1 MTEANMDTNASTT
14 VLQATGLHRTYRM
27 GRVEVP
33 VLRGVDLQVQ
43 EGEWL
48 CVLGSSGS
56 GKSTLLH
63 QLGDL
68 DRPDRGQIAWRG
80 RSLTEM
86 RRRERETYRNRAIG
100 FVFQSY
106 HLMPELNVLENVMVA
121 SMVGHDPF
129 AWRSMRA
136 EASARAEEL
145 LDAFGLGHRFEH
157 RPAELSGGERQRVA
171 MARALVN
178 GPDVVLADEPTGN
191 LDTKTGDGILDVL
204 AERHR
209 LGLSMVM
216 VTHDPTI
223 AARADRV
230 VKMVDG
236 VVVEESTSVSYTHLT
251 LPTISDV

>member
-1 MTEANMDTNASTT
+1 MTEVNMSANASTT

-68 DRPDRGQIAWRG
+68 DRPDRGHIAWRG

-236 VVVEESTSVSYTHLT
+236 VVVEETASS
-251 LPTISDV
+251 

>member
-1 MTEANMDTNASTT
+1 MTEVNMDTNASTT

-68 DRPDRGQIAWRG
+68 DRPDRGDIAWRG

-236 VVVEESTSVSYTHLT
+236 VVVEETTSA
-251 LPTISDV
+251 

>member
-1 MTEANMDTNASTT
+1 MTEVNLDTNASTT

-236 VVVEESTSVSYTHLT
+236 VVVEETTSS
-251 LPTISDV
+251 

>member
-1 MTEANMDTNASTT
+1 MTEAKMDSNAATT

-80 RSLTEM
+80 RMLSEM

-129 AWRSMRA
+129 AWGSMRA

-236 VVVEESTSVSYTHLT
+236 MVVEETAST
-251 LPTISDV
+251 

>member
-1 MTEANMDTNASTT
+1 MTEVNMDANASTT
-14 VLQATGLHRTYRM
+14 VLQASGLHRTYSM

-33 VLRGVDLQVQ
+33 VLRGVDLQVK

-68 DRPDRGQIAWRG
+68 DRPDRGHIAWRG

-236 VVVEESTSVSYTHLT
+236 VVVEETAST
-251 LPTISDV
+251 

>member
-1 MTEANMDTNASTT
+1 MTEVNMDTNASTT

-68 DRPDRGQIAWRG
+68 DRPDRGDIAWRG

-178 GPDVVLADEPTGN
+178 GPDVMLADEPTGN

-236 VVVEESTSVSYTHLT
+236 VVVEETTST
-251 LPTISDV
+251 

>member
-1 MTEANMDTNASTT
+1 MTEVNMDTNASTT

-68 DRPDRGQIAWRG
+68 DRPDRGDISWRG

-236 VVVEESTSVSYTHLT
+236 VVVEETTSS
-251 LPTISDV
+251 

>member
-1 MTEANMDTNASTT
+1 MTEAKMDSNAATT

-80 RSLTEM
+80 RMLSEM

-129 AWRSMRA
+129 AWGSMRA

-216 VTHDPTI
+216 VTHDPAI

-236 VVVEESTSVSYTHLT
+236 VVVEDNTST
-251 LPTISDV
+251 

>member
-1 MTEANMDTNASTT
+1 MTEAKMDSNAATT

-80 RSLTEM
+80 RMLSEM

-129 AWRSMRA
+129 AWGSMRA

-216 VTHDPTI
+216 VTHDPAI

-236 VVVEESTSVSYTHLT
+236 VVVEDSTSA
-251 LPTISDV
+251 

>member
-68 DRPDRGQIAWRG
+68 DRPDRGDIAWRG
-80 RSLTEM
+80 RSLTAM

-236 VVVEESTSVSYTHLT
+236 VVVEETTST
-251 LPTISDV
+251 

>member
-1 MTEANMDTNASTT
+1 MTEVNMDTNASTT

-236 VVVEESTSVSYTHLT
+236 VVVEETAST
-251 LPTISDV
+251 

>member
-1 MTEANMDTNASTT
+1 MTEAKMDSNAATT

-80 RSLTEM
+80 RMLSEM

-129 AWRSMRA
+129 AWGSMRA

-216 VTHDPTI
+216 VTHDPAI

-230 VKMVDG
+230 VKLVDG
-236 VVVEESTSVSYTHLT
+236 VVVEDSTST
-251 LPTISDV
+251 

>member
-68 DRPDRGQIAWRG
+68 DRPDRGDIAWRG

-236 VVVEESTSVSYTHLT
+236 VVVEETAST
-251 LPTISDV
+251 

>member
-1 MTEANMDTNASTT
+1 MTEANLDTNASTT

-68 DRPDRGQIAWRG
+68 DRPDRGQITWRG

-236 VVVEESTSVSYTHLT
+236 VVVEETTSA
-251 LPTISDV
+251 

>member
-1 MTEANMDTNASTT
+1 MTEVNLDTNASTT

-27 GRVEVP
+27 GRVGVP

-236 VVVEESTSVSYTHLT
+236 VVVEETAST
-251 LPTISDV
+251 

>member
-236 VVVEESTSVSYTHLT
+236 VVVEETAST
-251 LPTISDV
+251 

>member
-68 DRPDRGQIAWRG
+68 DRPDRGDIAWRG

-106 HLMPELNVLENVMVA
+106 HLMPELNVMENVMVA

-236 VVVEESTSVSYTHLT
+236 VVVEETAST
-251 LPTISDV
+251 

>member
-1 MTEANMDTNASTT
+1 MTEVNLDTNASTT
-14 VLQATGLHRTYRM
+14 VLEATGLHRTYRM

-68 DRPDRGQIAWRG
+68 DRPDRGQITWRG

-236 VVVEESTSVSYTHLT
+236 MVVEETAST
-251 LPTISDV
+251 

>member
-1 MTEANMDTNASTT
+1 MTEANMDTNASTK

-68 DRPDRGQIAWRG
+68 DRPDRGHIAWRG

-236 VVVEESTSVSYTHLT
+236 VVVEETAST
-251 LPTISDV
+251 

>member
-1 MTEANMDTNASTT
+1 MTEAKMDSNAATT

-80 RSLTEM
+80 RMLSEM

-129 AWRSMRA
+129 AWGTMRA

-216 VTHDPTI
+216 VTHDPAI

-236 VVVEESTSVSYTHLT
+236 VVVEDSTST
-251 LPTISDV
+251 